1 MSKKILITGGLGF
14 LGAHCIQKWKELDYE
29 IHVIDN
35 LSTNAVDT
43 DHPLTEGVHQYIC
56 DILDVRWDQWGETK
70 FDLILHLASPVGPVG
85 VLKHSGKMGRI
96 IIDDIYWAI
105 EGARKNKCPLI
116 FVSTS
121 EIYGHRESKSYLKE
135 EDDKVLHGEFTV
147 RNEYAISK
155 LLSEIVLSNQGKIDP
170 DFKYQI
176 VRPFNITGEY
186 QLPDAGFVLPRF
198 VTQALSNEDI
208 TVYYD
213 GLQLRAFTWVKDI
226 VEGIYLTSTVKE
238 DLWNHEWNLGN
249 EANEETI
256 LYLAEKVKKT
266 TQSLSKITHVNPND
280 LHGPLFA
287 EAPEKIPDST
297 KIKELLNWNPTK
309 GVDEVIKEVVD
320 FYQRKTNDN

>member
-35 LSTNAVDT
+35 LSTNAVNT
-43 DHPLTEGVHQYIC
+43 DHPLTEGVHQHIC

-96 IIDDIYWAI
+96 ILDDIYWAI
-105 EGARKNKCPLI
+105 EGAKLNKCPLL

-121 EIYGHRESKSYLKE
+121 EIYGYRESKTYLQ
-135 EDDKVLHGEFTV
+135 EDSDKVLKGDFTV
-147 RNEYAISK
+147 RNEYAIAK
-155 LLSEIVLSNQGKIDP
+155 LLSEIVLSNQAKNDP

-176 VRPFNITGEY
+176 IRPFNITGEF

-198 VTQALSNEDI
+198 VTQALKGEDI

-213 GLQLRAFTWVKDI
+213 GSQIRAFTWVKDI
-226 VEGIYLTSTVKE
+226 VEGIYLTSTVE
-238 DLWNHEWNLGN
+238 ENLWNEEWNLGN
-249 EANEETI
+249 AANEETI
-256 LYLAEKVKKT
+256 LYLAEKVKEMT
-266 TQSLSKITHVNPND
+266 NTSSKIVNVEPTD
-280 LHGPLFA
+280 LHGPLFS

-297 KIKELLNWNPTK
+297 KIETLLNWKPTK

-320 FYQRKTNDN
+320 FYQHKNK